1 MIISCGEA
9 LLDFFRISGEP
20 EGNLFKTMIGGSP
33 LNVAVGVSRLGHTS
47 AFLGK
52 ISRDMFGEEIAAFI
66 KKENISSRYVASTD
80 LPSTLSFV
88 DNTGGSPQYAFF
100 GEGAAD
106 RSILPEDLPN
116 DFDADVKCLHFGS
129 YSIVVSPTCKSFYDL
144 ICREAAL
151 RTISLDVNVRLTV
164 VPELDSWRNTVNQLL
179 PFLDLIK
186 ASTEDVGLLYPD
198 HSPDQVARRWL
209 ENGAIAAIITDGS
222 NGSRVYLN
230 GDSAH
235 IAAVATRMVDT
246 VGAGDTFQSG
256 LLTKLD
262 ELGVLE
268 KQKLKQ
274 ATLEDFKS
282 AMHFGAAAAA
292 ITCSRQ
298 GADLPFRSEVDALI
312 A

>member
-9 LLDFFRISGEP
+9 LLDFFRIKGEG
-20 EGNLFKTMIGGSP
+20 EGNLFKTVIGGSP
-33 LNVAVGVSRLGHTS
+33 LNVAVGVSRLGHSS

-52 ISRDMFGEEIAAFI
+52 ISRDMFGEEITAFI
-66 KKENISSRYVASTD
+66 KKENISSRYLASTD
-80 LPSTLSFV
+80 LPTTLSFV
-88 DNTGGSPQYAFF
+88 DDTGGSPQYAFF

-106 RSILPEDLPN
+106 RSILPADLPH
-116 DFDADVKCLHFGS
+116 DLEADVKCLHFGS
-129 YSIVVSPTCKSFYDL
+129 YSIVVSPTCESFYDL

-151 RTISLDVNVRLTV
+151 RTMSLDVNVRLTV
-164 VPELDSWRNTVNQLL
+164 VPELDRWRFAVNQLL
-179 PFLDLIK
+179 PYLDLIK

-198 HSPDQVARRWL
+198 SSPDQVARGWL
-209 ENGAIAAIITDGS
+209 EKGVIAALITDGA
-222 NGSRVYLN
+222 NGSRVYL
-230 GDSAH
+230 DSDTAH
-235 IAAVATRMVDT
+235 VAAVATSMVDT

-268 KQKLKQ
+268 KQKLKH

-282 AMHFGAAAAA
+282 AMHFGAVAAA